1 MSKLKDFTY
10 RTKTVGKSLM
20 MQCMNSLPSMG
31 KYPQY
36 APAEGVCDE
45 WVSVD
50 PDTKMTLCNKCV
62 QRAMSRSP
70 IVKIED
76 ESEEEQD

>member
-1 MSKLKDFTY
+1 MAKELKNFKY
-10 RTKTVGKSLM
+10 RTRVENKRLM

-36 APAEGVCDE
+36 APEEGVCDE
-45 WVSVD
+45 WVAVNED
-50 PDTKMTLCNKCV
+50 VVMTLCDKCV
-62 QRAMSRSP
+62 QRAMSKSP

-76 ESEEEQD
+76 E

>member
-1 MSKLKDFTY
+1 MSKLKDSKY
-10 RTKTVGKSLM
+10 RTKMDGKRIM
-20 MQCMNSLPSMG
+20 MQCMNSLPETS

-36 APAEGVCDE
+36 APADGVCDE

-50 PDTKMTLCNKCV
+50 VDAIMTLCNKCV
-62 QRAMSRSP
+62 QRAMSKSP

-76 ESEEEQD
+76 EKE

>member
-1 MSKLKDFTY
+1 MSKLKKDFTY
-10 RTKTVGKSLM
+10 RTKVDGKRIL

-36 APAEGVCDE
+36 APEDGVCDE

-50 PDTKMTLCNKCV
+50 PDIIMTLCNKCV
-62 QRAMSRSP
+62 QRAMSKSP
-70 IVKIED
+70 IVKIN
-76 ESEEEQD
+76 EQE

>member
-1 MSKLKDFTY
+1 MRKTEQGFKY
-10 RTKTVGKSLM
+10 RTRIEGKRLV

-36 APAEGVCDE
+36 APEEGVCDE
-45 WVSVD
+45 WVVVD
-50 PDTKMTLCNKCV
+50 DNVAMTLCNKCV
-62 QRAMSRSP
+62 QRAMSKSP

-76 ESEEEQD
+76 E